1 MTCAPA
7 SSRWRREG
15 DPGFTLIDFGFWR
28 PQPVGF
34 DLSQLLVGDIQIG
47 RQDATDLPERA
58 EACVAAYADG
68 LADEGVEMPLEQ
80 VRRGHAVCL
89 MLFNGLPSLPT
100 EGAVPSHLDETA
112 LDHWARQRAT
122 IARYALDVLARTEPV
137 GG

>member
-1 MTCAPA
+1 MGC
-7 SSRWRREG
+7 
-15 DPGFTLIDFGFWR
+15 
-28 PQPVGF
+28 
-34 DLSQLLVGDIQIG
+34 DLSQLLGGDIQIG

-89 MLFNGLPSLPT
+89 MLFNGLPSLPAEASAAST
-100 EGAVPSHLDETA
+100 MDESA
-112 LDHWARQRAT
+112 FDHWTRQRAG